1 MASNNG
7 GSSPAGLT
15 QIRIGGYG
23 GQGIILTGMLLGKA
37 ASLYDGKFA
46 VFTQSYGPEA
56 RGGASSAD
64 VVISDTRIDYPLVTE
79 PDILVVLFQ
88 EAYMR
93 FRPGLKR
100 GGVLILESDLVRPN
114 EGDTSVSGIPA
125 TRIATELGRRIVTNV
140 VVFGY
145 TVGKTG
151 AVSRAAAEKAI
162 QATVKPKTVELNMR
176 AFNAGFELAMQE
188 VAV

>member
-1 MASNNG
+1 MRTRTESL
-7 GSSPAGLT
+7 PGLT
-15 QIRIGGYG
+15 QIRIAGYG

-37 ASLYDGKFA
+37 ASLFDGKHA

-64 VVISDTRIDYPLVTE
+64 VVISDGPIDYPLVIE
-79 PDILVVLFQ
+79 PDILVALFQ

-93 FRPGLKR
+93 FRPQLKP
-100 GGVLILESDLVRPN
+100 GGTLILENDLVHPSA
-114 EGDTSVSGIPA
+114 GDENASRIPA
-125 TRIATELGRRIVTNV
+125 TRMATELGKRIVTNV

-151 AVSRAAAEKAI
+151 VVSRDAAEKAI
-162 QATVKPKTVELNMR
+162 EATVKPKTIELNLR
-176 AFNAGFELAMQE
+176 AFNAGFELATQE

>member
-1 MASNNG
+1 MRTNTES
-7 GSSPAGLT
+7 AGLT

-37 ASLYDGKFA
+37 ASLFDGKHA

-64 VVISDTRIDYPLVTE
+64 VVISDSPIDYPLVTE
-79 PDILVVLFQ
+79 PDILVALFQ
-88 EAYMR
+88 EAYTR
-93 FRPGLKR
+93 FRPKLKA
-100 GGVLILESDLVRPN
+100 GGTLILEHDLVHPV
-114 EGDTSVSGIPA
+114 EGDEKACRIPA
-125 TRIATELGRRIVTNV
+125 TRMATELGKRIVTNV

-151 AVSRAAAEKAI
+151 VVSREAAEKAI
-162 QATVKPKTVELNMR
+162 EVTVKPKTIELNMQ
-176 AFNAGFELAMQE
+176 AFSAGFDLAAQK
-188 VAV
+188 VTI